1 MKQEIEIEFK
11 NIITQ
16 EEFKQLLYTFS
27 IKDED
32 FITQENHYFD
42 TETFSLKNNGCA
54 LRIRKKNNAY
64 EMTLK
69 QPAKDGLLETNIF
82 LEEDIAHSMMERNI
96 IPNNAITQ
104 ILQDEFTID
113 ASSIQYFGSLV
124 TNRAETKYK
133 SGLLVL
139 DHSIYLNKEDYEIEY
154 EVEQFKQGQK
164 DFEELLK
171 KLNIPLRKTDN
182 KIKRFYNEKYKS

>member
-1 MKQEIEIEFK
+1 
-11 NIITQ
+11 
-16 EEFKQLLYTFS
+16 
-27 IKDED
+27 
-32 FITQENHYFD
+32 
-42 TETFSLKNNGCA
+42 
-54 LRIRKKNNAY
+54 
-64 EMTLK
+64 MTLK

-104 ILQDEFTID
+104 ILQDEFAID